1 MRMYTDSADAIKAY
15 AEEVKFDLSQ
25 CKQVIE
31 IPESD
36 ISRGGLKI
44 IVDNYHKKE
53 MTITIHH
60 NWGDL
65 FDITFASETKP
76 EETLHDQFFDDLM
89 GIFNGLRVAI
99 TGISHEQWLDIMN
112 DEYLFNLREEE

>member
-44 IVDNYHKKE
+44 IVDNYHNKE
-53 MTITIHH
+53 ILITIHH

-65 FDITFASETKP
+65 FDITFEGEGRET
-76 EETLHDQFFDDLM
+76 ETLHDQFFDDLM
-89 GIFNGLRVAI
+89 GIFNGLRVAM